1 MVTHRARLLTPLGLG
16 ALLGITGLL
25 LRNAEIVTLAIP
37 LLLYA
42 GILLYDSASSPRINL
57 SVERHLDVLRTEEG
71 RSIHGTLILENRGPS
86 IALLGCEEVLPFG
99 VEVVDGETATL
110 TFCPENT
117 QLSLNYTIRAPR
129 GIYVLP
135 GGNVISWNRFAIIPK
150 RTFLP
155 LTTTCSFL
163 PRVEKVEEIKIRPRR
178 TRVYAGAVKANLG
191 GNGLEFFGCREYT
204 LGDDIRHLNWRAYAR
219 RGDVIVNEYEQER
232 IADITLILDARE
244 FVNTHIGNQQTF
256 DYAARAAATI
266 ASHFLKMG
274 NGVGLLI
281 YGDYLNWTYHG
292 YGRPQQERILE
303 ALAKAVPAEKFV
315 FEDLR
320 YIPTRLFP
328 SRSQLV
334 IISPLADEDDV
345 EILGELHA
353 RGYRII
359 LVSPNSLAL
368 EQPALGANPA
378 VHLGVRVMALRRE
391 LLLSTLRHTGMD
403 VVDWDITEPLALP
416 IAWALSRKGRRFS

>member
-1 MVTHRARLLTPLGLG
+1 MVPPRSRLLTPLGLG
-16 ALLGITGLL
+16 ALLCITGLL
-25 LRNAEIVTLAIP
+25 LRSGEILALAIP

-42 GILLYDSASSPRINL
+42 GILLYNSASSSRIDL
-57 SVERHLDVLRTEEG
+57 SVKRHFDVLRTEEG
-71 RSIHGTLILENRGPS
+71 RSIHGTLILENRGAS
-86 IALLGCEEVLPFG
+86 IALLGCKEVLPYR
-99 VEVVDGETATL
+99 VEVVDGKAGTL
-110 TFCPENT
+110 TPCPGNT
-117 QLSLNYTIRAPR
+117 HLSLNYTIRAPR
-129 GIYVLP
+129 GVYVFP
-135 GGNVISWNRFAIIPK
+135 GVNVFSWNRFSIIPT
-150 RTFLP
+150 RIFLP
-155 LTTTCSFL
+155 LTTTCYFL
-163 PRVEKVEEIKIRPRR
+163 PRVEKIEEVKIRPRR

-204 LGDDIRHLNWRAYAR
+204 FGDDIRHFNWRAYAR
-219 RGDVIVNEYEQER
+219 RGDIIVNEYEQER

-244 FVNTHIGNQQTF
+244 FVNTRIGNQQTF
-256 DYAARAAATI
+256 DYAARAAATL
-266 ASHFLKMG
+266 ANHFLQMG

-292 YGRPQQERILE
+292 YGHSQQERISE
-303 ALAKAVPAEKFV
+303 TLAKAVPAEKFV

-359 LVSPNSLAL
+359 LLSPNSIKL
-368 EQPALGANPA
+368 EQSALGASPA
-378 VHLGVRVMALRRE
+378 VHLGVRMMVLRRE
-391 LLLSTLRHTGMD
+391 LLLSTLRHMGMD

-416 IAWALSRKGRRFS
+416 IAWVLSRKGRRFP